1 MTPPGELAGRSVLIT
16 GASRGIG
23 RAIALACGAAGA
35 DVGVGFHRS
44 EAQAREVVA
53 AIELHGGRACAVPL
67 DVADAA
73 SVAAGFE
80 AFAGAS
86 GAVRGAGATRG
97 LDALVACAGVAS
109 SGLLATASV
118 EDLERLVRTNALGPL
133 LCAREALPR
142 MLARRGGVIVFL
154 GSVATARPSRGQAAY
169 AASKAGVEALTRSIA
184 VEYGRKGI
192 RAACVRPGA
201 IETDMLKGTLALA
214 RDEVLARIP
223 ARRLGAPAEIA
234 EVVTFLLGDRAGYVN
249 GAVIDVDGGYA
260 AG

>member
-1 MTPPGELAGRSVLIT
+1 VSPATELAGRAVLVT

-23 RAIALACGAAGA
+23 RAIALACGAQGA
-35 DVGVGFHRS
+35 HVGVGFHRS
-44 EAQAREVVA
+44 EGEARAVVA
-53 AIELHGGRACAVPL
+53 AIERLGARASAVHL
-67 DVADAA
+67 DVTDAA
-73 SVAAGFE
+73 SVAAGFAAFE
-80 AFAGAS
+80 AATDATGEAG
-86 GAVRGAGATRG
+86 G
-97 LDALVACAGVAS
+97 LYALVACAGVAA

-142 MLARRGGVIVFL
+142 LLARRRGVIVL
-154 GSVATARPSRGQAAY
+154 IGSVAAVRPSRGQAAY
-169 AASKAGVEALTRSIA
+169 AASKGGVEALARAIA

-201 IETDMLKGTLALA
+201 IETDMLQSTLALA
-214 RDEVLARIP
+214 KDEVLARIP
-223 ARRLGAPAEIA
+223 ARRLGAPAEVA
-234 EVVTFLLGDRAGYVN
+234 EVVAFLLGDRAGYVN

>member
-1 MTPPGELAGRSVLIT
+1 VSHAGELSGRTVLIT

-35 DVGVGFHRS
+35 HVGVGFHRA
-44 EAQAREVVA
+44 EAEAREVVA
-53 AIELHGGRACAVPL
+53 AIELQQGRASAVQL
-67 DVADAA
+67 DVADPA
-73 SVAAGFE
+73 SVTAGFE
-80 AFAGAS
+80 AFDRAQS
-86 GAVRGAGATRG
+86 EPRG

-142 MLARRGGVIVFL
+142 MLARRRGVLVFL
-154 GSVATARPSRGQAAY
+154 GSVAATRPARGQAAY
-169 AASKAGVEALTRSIA
+169 ATSKAGVEALARSIA

-201 IETDMLKGTLALA
+201 IETDMLKATLALA
-214 RDEVLARIP
+214 KDEVLARIP
-223 ARRLGAPAEIA
+223 TRRIGAPAEVA
-234 EVVTFLLGDRAGYVN
+234 EVVAFLLGDRAGYVN